1 MLFVVIQTSGRVF
14 EISGR
19 MFETQ
24 NQTHMSKSA
33 TVVTVT
39 KHLLVSFYSW

>member
-24 NQTHMSKSA
+24 NQTHMSNGSNCNQ
-33 TVVTVT
+33 T
-39 KHLLVSFYSW
+39 SSS